1 MMRSGFFFRPLAF
14 GFFLLFAGCYGAYQV
29 RPDDPV
35 GAGTLKPTQEDK
47 DIGLVG
53 IADGF
58 NLTAYQ
64 VVLVESFPVT
74 DPAIKDEGDR
84 RFAASM
90 TAFFQ
95 SELVRRLRE
104 SGLFVRVVNLTET
117 EWRPGAERALRLQG
131 KITRLGE
138 GSQAARAFF
147 GGYGAGKARAQAE
160 TTFLDVQT
168 RRPVMVTADRRV
180 AQMGFFGGD
189 SRDHLRES
197 FDDMARDFAKILLRL
212 SKGEAPKKD

>member
-1 MMRSGFFFRPLAF
+1 MGPMLPSRDAVRSGVLTQETADMMRSGFFFRPLAF
-14 GFFLLFAGCYGAYQV
+14 GFFMLFAGCYGAYQV

-35 GAGTLKPTQEDK
+35 GAGTLKPTVEDK

-64 VVLVESFPVT
+64 VVLVDSFPVT

-90 TAFFQ
+90 TAFLQ

-104 SGLFVRVVNLTET
+104 SGLFVRVVDVTET
-117 EWRPGAERALRLQG
+117 EWRPGAGGAVRLPG
-131 KITRLGE
+131 EITRAG
-138 GSQAARAFF
+138 GGPPAARPLF
-147 GGYGAGKARAQAE
+147 
-160 TTFLDVQT
+160 
-168 RRPVMVTADRRV
+168 RPHWA
-180 AQMGFFGGD
+180 A
-189 SRDHLRES
+189 
-197 FDDMARDFAKILLRL
+197 
-212 SKGEAPKKD
+212 

>member
-1 MMRSGFFFRPLAF
+1 MTRSGSLFRPLAF
-14 GFFLLFAGCYGAYQV
+14 LVFFAGCYGAYQV
-29 RPDDPV
+29 RPDDPA
-35 GAGTLKPTQEDK
+35 GAGALKPTLEDK
-47 DIGLVG
+47 DVGLVG
-53 IADGF
+53 IADGLT
-58 NLTAYQ
+58 LTAYQ

-84 RFAASM
+84 RFASSI

-117 EWRPGAERALRLQG
+117 EWRAGAEKALRLQG

-138 GSQAARAFF
+138 GSQAARAMF
-147 GGYGAGKARAQAE
+147 GLYGAGKARAQAE
-160 TTFLDVQT
+160 MTFVDVQT
-168 RRPVMVTADRRV
+168 NRPVVVTADRRV

-197 FDDMARDFAKILLRL
+197 FDDMARDLARFLVRL
-212 SKGEAPKKD
+212 SKGEAPKKQ